1 MFSTLHVHSTKII
14 SFTHIHTR
22 THTVHVWTHSFLCTH
37 MHHHICIN
45 MSMHIYLHTYKGT
58 HHWFLAASSL
68 NAAKGQSIC
77 VDPAFVS
84 SFLASYRGS
93 TKLCLQHFYD
103 ISLLALLPSL
113 NSNHRVYTILQ
124 NFTNGLNYVQNY
136 FNHRIHCVF
145 FNCTLYMLQPV
156 VRSSQFSII
165 ALTVHSSVWCSV
177 FLQCVQGK

>member
-14 SFTHIHTR
+14 SFTHVDTR
-22 THTVHVWTHSFLCTH
+22 THTVHVWTHSFLFTH

-45 MSMHIYLHTYKGT
+45 MSMHIQLHTYKST

-103 ISLLALLPSL
+103 FSLLALLPSL

-124 NFTNGLNYVQNY
+124 NFTNGLNYVLIELIMVFSCHTLFHIHIQK
-136 FNHRIHCVF
+136 RIE
-145 FNCTLYMLQPV
+145 Y
-156 VRSSQFSII
+156 
-165 ALTVHSSVWCSV
+165 
-177 FLQCVQGK
+177 FLQAKESHASS